1 MVLARP
7 VKRRERPAAAPEEA
21 KQRTGRRRARLG
33 GAALR
38 LALMAVPAAFFAL
51 FFLYPVAAIVTR
63 GLRVDGQWRLGRI
76 GEVLTDPAVLD
87 ILWFTGW
94 QAAASTALTLAVA
107 LPGAYVFARF
117 TFPGKRLLR
126 AVVTVPFV
134 LPTVVAGS
142 AFLALLGHGGLLDSL
157 WGVRLDTSVWAI
169 LLAHVF
175 FNYAVVVRTVGG
187 LWAQLDPR
195 QEEAARVLGASRLAA
210 WRRVTLPAL
219 APAVAAAALMV
230 FLFTFTSFGVIQIL
244 GGPRY
249 ATLEVAIYRETA
261 QLLDLPTAAVLTLVQ
276 FAVVAAVL
284 GLHAWTVRRREGA
297 LKLVAPEQTARR
309 PQGAAQWALLW
320 GVLAVV
326 ALLILLPLAVLVE
339 RSLDAP
345 GGYGLDYYRALQSVA
360 DSGGTFFVAPMDAV
374 WNSLRYAAV
383 ATVFAVVVG
392 GLAAAALTIPS
403 EPKGAPPAPQALN
416 DAVKATRPRER
427 GLVSICGWRRARERS
442 VEERRHRTRAPGG
455 EPRVI
460 RGAGRLVR
468 GFDALLMLPLGT
480 SAVTV
485 GFGFLIALD
494 EPPLDLRASWIL
506 VPLAQALVGVP
517 FVVRTMLPVLRA
529 VDHRLREAAAVLGAS
544 PLRAWREVDLPL
556 VARALGVA
564 AGFAFAVSLGEFGA
578 TVFIARPDH
587 PTLPVAVARFLG
599 RAGQLNY
606 GQAMAL
612 STILMLVCAGSLLVL
627 ERIRTDRSGEF

>member
-1 MVLARP
+1 
-7 VKRRERPAAAPEEA
+7 
-21 KQRTGRRRARLG
+21 
-33 GAALR
+33 
-38 LALMAVPAAFFAL
+38 MAVPLAFFGV
-51 FFLYPVAAIVTR
+51 FFAYPVVAIVTR
-63 GLRVDGQWRLGRI
+63 GLRVGGRWQLERI
-76 GEVLTDPAVLD
+76 PEVLGDPSVLHT
-87 ILWFTGW
+87 LWFTGW
-94 QAAASTALTLAVA
+94 QAAASTGLTLAVA

-117 TFPGKRLLR
+117 DFPGKGLLR

-142 AFLALLGHGGLLDSL
+142 AFLGLLGRGGLLDEL
-157 WGVRLDTSVWAI
+157 WGIRLDTSVWAI
-169 LLAHVF
+169 LLAHVC

-219 APAVAAAALMV
+219 GPAVAAAALMV

-249 ATLEVAIYRETA
+249 ATLEVAIYRQTA

-276 FAVVAAVL
+276 FAAVAAVL
-284 GLHAWTVRRREGA
+284 VLHAWTVRRREGA
-297 LKLVAPEQTARR
+297 LRLVDASRTARR
-309 PQGAAQWALLW
+309 PQGPAQWGLLA

-326 ALLILLPLAVLVE
+326 ALLIVLPLAVLVE
-339 RSLDAP
+339 RSLHGPD
-345 GGYGLDYYRALQSVA
+345 GYGFTYYRALQSAA
-360 DSGGTFFVAPMDAV
+360 DSGGTFFVAPVDAIG
-374 WNSLRYAAV
+374 NSLQYAAV
-383 ATVFAVVVG
+383 ATVFALLVG
-392 GLAAAALTIPS
+392 GLAAAALTR
-403 EPKGAPPAPQALN
+403 K
-416 DAVKATRPRER
+416 
-427 GLVSICGWRRARERS
+427 
-442 VEERRHRTRAPGG
+442 
-455 EPRVI
+455 
-460 RGAGRLVR
+460 AGRLVR

-494 EPPLDLRASWIL
+494 EPPLDLRSSWVI

-517 FVVRTMLPVLRA
+517 FVVRTLLPVLRA

-556 VARALGVA
+556 VGRALAVA

-578 TVFIARPDH
+578 TVFIARPDL

-612 STILMLVCAGSLLVL
+612 STILMLVCACSLLVL
-627 ERIRTDRSGEF
+627 ERIRTDRFGEF